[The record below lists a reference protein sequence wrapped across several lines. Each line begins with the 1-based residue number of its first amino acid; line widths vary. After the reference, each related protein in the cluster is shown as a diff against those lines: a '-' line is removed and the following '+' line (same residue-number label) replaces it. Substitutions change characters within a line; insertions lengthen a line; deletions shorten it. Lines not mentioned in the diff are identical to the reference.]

1 MYCALYTSAPK
12 LNDIVYKIFNKLFAE
27 IHCMNHLISDY
38 WWAPHQVQSIWK
50 HSPHNTCFL
59 TERKLPPSFTRKL
72 RDVHE
77 TVGLPVTFDCGI
89 AGSEPIEVSW
99 FKDNVR
105 VKEDYNVHTSFID
118 NVAILQILKTD
129 KSLMGQYT
137 CTASNA
143 IGTASSSGKLVLTGL
158 WAVKYLMEIS

>member
-1 MYCALYTSAPK
+1 M
-12 LNDIVYKIFNKLFAE
+12 
-27 IHCMNHLISDY
+27 
-38 WWAPHQVQSIWK
+38 
-50 HSPHNTCFL
+50 
-59 TERKLPPSFTRKL
+59 

-105 VKEDYNVHTSFID
+105 IKEDYNVHTSFID
-118 NVAILQILKTD
+118 NVATLQILKTE
-129 KSLMGQYT
+129 KSFMGQYT

-158 WAVKYLMEIS
+158 WAVNY